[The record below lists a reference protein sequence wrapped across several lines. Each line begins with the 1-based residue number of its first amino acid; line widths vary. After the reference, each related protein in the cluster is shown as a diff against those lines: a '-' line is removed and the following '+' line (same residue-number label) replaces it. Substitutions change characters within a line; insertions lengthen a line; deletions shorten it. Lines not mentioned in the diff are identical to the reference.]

1 MAGCG
6 LWSQDV
12 ILNKTSKIS
21 TFKTALVCD
30 SRIIML
36 YSDKQNDRQ
45 IMIQTNGLVMSFTLN
60 DMDDI
65 AFWTDSKSIY
75 SSPINKSVNVKVIII
90 YFSLYSI
97 IMYYNIV

>member
-21 TFKTALVCD
+21 TFKTALVRD

-36 YSDKQNDRQ
+36 YSDKQNNRQ
-45 IMIQTNGLVMSFTLN
+45 IMIQTNHLVLSFTLN

-75 SSPINKSVNVKVIII
+75 SSPINNSVNVKVIII